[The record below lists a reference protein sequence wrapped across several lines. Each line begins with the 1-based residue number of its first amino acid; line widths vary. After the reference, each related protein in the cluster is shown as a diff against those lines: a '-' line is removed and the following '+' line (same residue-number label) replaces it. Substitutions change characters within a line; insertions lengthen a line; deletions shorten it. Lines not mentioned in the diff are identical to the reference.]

1 MRRAHCRGGFTVLR
15 HVLRVLNLISQYR
28 KASALRAQSFSF
40 SRLFHTTKKRKRNLK
55 SAGCRV
61 PGKPHPEPK
70 NDYL

>member
-1 MRRAHCRGGFTVLR
+1 MRGAHCRGGFTVLR

-28 KASALRAQSFSF
+28 KASALRAQSY
-40 SRLFHTTKKRKRNLK
+40 SRLFHTTKKRKRNLE

-61 PGKPHPEPK
+61 PGKPRPEPK